1 MKKGINYWAFN
12 NGSERYPKDPIQAL
26 KEACEIGFDCFE
38 LTVEEQGL
46 ISLSTSQGDA
56 EKVRKEADILGI
68 ELTTLASGLSWG
80 ASRPHPDA
88 EVREKAHKNNSRIL
102 RITSWLGVETI
113 LYIPGMVSAN

>member
-26 KEACEIGFDCFE
+26 KEAREIGFNCFE

-80 ASRPHPDA
+80 ASPTHPDP
-88 EVREKAHKNNSRIL
+88 EVKRRPG
-102 RITSWLGVETI
+102 SWPVR
-113 LYIPGMVSAN
+113 MVRCLPMS